1 MEELL
6 TPQQLAAL
14 LQITVSSIRE
24 LCRHRTQ
31 VRSKNPLPH
40 FKIHGKAVRFR
51 RSDVEQWLA
60 TCAAQSVANGRWRNT
75 NEKRRRDNLEESAN
89 GLFKAGC
96 LRDARDVQR

>member
-14 LQITVSSIRE
+14 LQVSVGSIRE

-31 VRSKNPLPH
+31 VQSRNPLPH

-60 TCAAQSVANGRWRNT
+60 ACVAQSAAKGR
-75 NEKRRRDNLEESAN
+75 S
-89 GLFKAGC
+89 
-96 LRDARDVQR
+96 